1 MGKGGWLIAIEVR
14 VPNLLQGLVSGA
26 KSVRGQGSTVGE
38 LLDYLE
44 SQYAGIKARVVTQEG
59 KLHPFIHVYL
69 NDEDIRFLGEL
80 QTPLSDGD
88 VISILPAISGGR
100 TAMIK

>member
-1 MGKGGWLIAIEVR
+1 M
-14 VPNLLQGLVSGA
+14 
-26 KSVRGQGSTVGE
+26 
-38 LLDYLE
+38 
-44 SQYAGIKARVVTQEG
+44 VTQEG

-88 VISILPAISGGR
+88 IISILPAISGGG
-100 TAMIK
+100 